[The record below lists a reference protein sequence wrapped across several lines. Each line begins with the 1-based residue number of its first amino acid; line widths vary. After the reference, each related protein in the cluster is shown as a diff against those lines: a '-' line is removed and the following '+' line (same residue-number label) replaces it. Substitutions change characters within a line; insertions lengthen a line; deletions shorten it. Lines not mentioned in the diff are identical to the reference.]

1 MLNFVIPRVKAST
14 NGSRFW
20 VNESNLNIK
29 KNLVAVKTIQRM
41 NSYLEMHTQVAKI
54 IKNNK
59 ILS

>member
-14 NGSRFW
+14 NESRFW

-29 KNLVAVKTIQRM
+29 KNFVAVKTIQRM
-41 NSYLEMHTQVAKI
+41 NSYLAMHTQVAKI